1 MTTIN
6 GDSRLTVPEDVV
18 FRDVVGEAM
27 ILHLGSGVYFGLDA
41 VATRVWELIV
51 AGRRLQ
57 DVCEAL
63 VAEFDAPAERIQ
75 ADVTALVEQLV
86 AKRLLDVN

>member
-1 MTTIN
+1 MTVLSA
-6 GDSRLTVPEDVV
+6 DSRLTVPDDVV
-18 FRDVVGEAM
+18 FRDVVGEAK

-51 AGRRLQ
+51 EGRRLQ
-57 DVCEAL
+57 EVRDAIA
-63 VAEFDAPAERIQ
+63 AEFDAPPERIH

-86 AKRLLDVN
+86 AKRLLDVG